1 MKNITIVCDSS
12 ADLPLDFM
20 EENNIKFLPLLV
32 DLNGDLYKDKID
44 ITNKEFFEKIAEKD
58 VIVKS
63 SQVTPYVFEEFFRE
77 EIEKGNEIICITIS
91 GKLSGTNSAANIAR
105 ASLEEHSNKI
115 TIIDSLTASAGQ
127 GYLVTK
133 AAELREKGLHYKEI
147 VEKIENMVQRMR
159 TVITLDSVEMLK
171 RGGRLSASKALA
183 SSIMGIKPIITV
195 KDGALE
201 PCGKARGRKKSIKM
215 LVEKLEEFKLDKEE
229 KISIAHSNCLEDV
242 HEFINLVKE
251 KLGIENFNIQEIGS
265 AVGVYSG
272 LGAIAVFC
280 LEK

>member
-1 MKNITIVCDSS
+1 MKKITIVCDSS

-20 EENNIKFLPLLV
+20 ESNNIKFLPLLV
-32 DLNGDLYKDKID
+32 DINGELYKDKID
-44 ITNKEFFEKIAEKD
+44 ITNEEFFNRIAEKD
-58 VIVKS
+58 IMVKS
-63 SQVTPYVFEEFFRE
+63 SQVTPYVFEEFFRG

-91 GKLSGTNSAANIAR
+91 GKLSGTNSAANIAK
-105 ASLEEHSNKI
+105 ANLEEDSHKV
-115 TIIDSLTASAGQ
+115 TVIDSLTASAGQ

-133 AAELREKGLHYKEI
+133 AAEFREKGLSYSEI
-147 VEKIENMVQRMR
+147 VGKIENIVSRMR

-171 RGGRLSASKALA
+171 RGGRLSAGKALA

-195 KDGALE
+195 NDGELE

-215 LVEKLEEFKLDKEE
+215 VVEKLEEFKLDKEE
-229 KISIAHSNCLEDV
+229 KISVAHSNCLEDV
-242 HEFINLVKE
+242 HEFINMAKE
-251 KLGIENFNIQEIGS
+251 KLGIDKFNIQEIGS

-280 LEK
+280 VEE